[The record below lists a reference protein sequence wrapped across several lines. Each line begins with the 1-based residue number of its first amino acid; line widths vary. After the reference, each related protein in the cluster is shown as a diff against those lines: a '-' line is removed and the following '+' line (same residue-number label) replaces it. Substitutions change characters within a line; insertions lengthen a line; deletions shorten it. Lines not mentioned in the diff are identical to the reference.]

1 MPVGE
6 QLEDPSEQAMREQAQ
21 AELAKTFEEM
31 PYEIPLLLFTSPLKN
46 DPFCEAARQAIR
58 AIREIAPKITL
69 REYDLSHKI
78 AQKWK
83 AKYSPTLLFDPE
95 RYQVRWLGAPVGEEG
110 RTFVEALIMM
120 GFRKTGLSEA
130 EAKPV

>member
-1 MPVGE
+1 MPVDE
-6 QLEDPSEQAMREQAQ
+6 QLEDPSEQAMKEQAQ

-69 REYDLSHKI
+69 REYAKSLKNGRQNIPPRCFLTPNAIRCVGWELLSGRKGE
-78 AQKWK
+78 
-83 AKYSPTLLFDPE
+83 LLLK
-95 RYQVRWLGAPVGEEG
+95 R
-110 RTFVEALIMM
+110 
-120 GFRKTGLSEA
+120 SS
-130 EAKPV
+130 